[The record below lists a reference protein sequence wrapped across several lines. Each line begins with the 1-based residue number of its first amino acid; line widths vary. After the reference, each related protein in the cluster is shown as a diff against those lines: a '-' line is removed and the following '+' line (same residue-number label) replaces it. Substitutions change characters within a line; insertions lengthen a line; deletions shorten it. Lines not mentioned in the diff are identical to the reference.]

1 MEPRAAHR
9 IDGPVESAE
18 SLTEWRALRLR
29 EHGFDEELAASVA
42 GDREFDLHALLDL
55 VDRGCPPPLA
65 VRIVAPLNREA
76 PVA

>member
-1 MEPRAAHR
+1 MKPRAAHR
-9 IDGPVESAE
+9 IDGPASAD
-18 SLTEWRALRLR
+18 SLAEWRARRLR

-55 VDRGCPPPLA
+55 VDRGCAPPLA
-65 VRIVAPLNREA
+65 VRIVAPLRREA